1 MNNLSETI
9 AFLDVQV
16 NHITKDVGHII
27 NGAFK
32 KRFKDTAF
40 FINANSK
47 EEKKV
52 SPTPSWF
59 FYTLKSKLLKTL
71 NSKL

>member
-1 MNNLSETI
+1 MWGIL
-9 AFLDVQV
+9 
-16 NHITKDVGHII
+16 I

-47 EEKKV
+47 KEKNGISHGDSVKTQKV
-52 SPTPSWF
+52 VVR
-59 FYTLKSKLLKTL
+59 
-71 NSKL
+71 